1 MKIETVRSFQ
11 KNHKIPKKIWDKIFE
26 EIRFTPSSFD
36 LQPWRFFIIESQEK
50 KNKLKK
56 ILIGN
61 KKQLETS
68 SAIILLC
75 CYLKKIELSKYI
87 YQKKFLNNQI
97 NQKEKEMILENI
109 KNHYNKINEKRLQN
123 ETSFEGGLISLHFA
137 LVAQKL
143 KYNICF
149 MGGCDFEKIYK
160 YLSISKDYLPLILI
174 AIGKKEQN
182 IDKKLKKN
190 HKEKSIFKLKQ
201 KDFVNFI

>member
-1 MKIETVRSFQ
+1 MQIETVRSFK
-11 KNHKIPKKIWDKIFE
+11 KNHKIPKEIWDKIFE

-36 LQPWRFFIIESQEK
+36 LQPWRFFIIESQEN

-61 KKQLETS
+61 KTQLETS

-75 CYLKKIELSKYI
+75 CCLKKIKLSKYI

-97 NQKEKEMILENI
+97 NEKEKEIILENI
-109 KNHYNKINEKRLQN
+109 KNYYQKINKNRLQN
-123 ETSFEGGLISLHFA
+123 ETSFEGGLIALHFA

-143 KYNICF
+143 NYNICF
-149 MGGCDFEKIYK
+149 MGGCDFEKINES
-160 YLSISKDYLPLILI
+160 LLISKDYLPLILI
-174 AIGKKEQN
+174 AIGKKEKIIN
-182 IDKKLKKN
+182 KTI
-190 HKEKSIFKLKQ
+190 KSNYKTNSVFKLKQ